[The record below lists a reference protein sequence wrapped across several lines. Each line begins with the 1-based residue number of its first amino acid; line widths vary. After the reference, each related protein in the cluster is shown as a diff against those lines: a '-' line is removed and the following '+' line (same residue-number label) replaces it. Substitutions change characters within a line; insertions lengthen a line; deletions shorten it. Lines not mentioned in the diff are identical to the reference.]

1 MHPLFKSPVPL
12 MLAVALALGGCAA
25 STQPVAYSGL
35 ASASQLRPNGG
46 HDSGRMPY
54 SYATAVT
61 LRDYDAVIVDPVVIY
76 GGMDAQFE
84 DVTDAEKAA
93 LARYMEEQFKT
104 ALAHRYRMALQP
116 DRHTLRLKLTL
127 TGARSSTR
135 FLSTASRFDLAGGP
149 YNLVQGARGKE
160 GAFTGSVSYAV
171 ELYDAS
177 TNLLVHAFVT
187 KQYPS
192 PMNISASLGRMDA
205 SQAGVRIGAE
215 DLLARL
221 R

>member
-1 MHPLFKSPVPL
+1 MHSCCKPHVPL
-12 MLAVALALGGCAA
+12 LLAVALALGGCAA
-25 STQPVAYSGL
+25 STQPVAYGGL
-35 ASASQLRPNGG
+35 ASASQLLPNGS
-46 HDSGRMPY
+46 DAAGRTPY
-54 SYATAVT
+54 SYTTAVT
-61 LRDYDAVIVDPVVIY
+61 LRDYDAIIVDPVVVY
-76 GGMDAQFE
+76 GGADSQFE
-84 DVTDAEKAA
+84 DVTEAEKAA
-93 LARYMEEQFKT
+93 LAGYMREQFEAT
-104 ALAHRYRMALQP
+104 LSGRYRLARHP
-116 DRHTLRLKLTL
+116 DRHTLCLKLTL
-127 TGARSSTR
+127 TGAKSSTR

-149 YNLVQGARGKE
+149 YNLVQSARGKE

-192 PMNISASLGRMDA
+192 PMNIAASLGRMDA

-221 R
+221 K

>member
-12 MLAVALALGGCAA
+12 LLTVALALGGCAA
-25 STQPVAYSGL
+25 STQPVAYNGL

-46 HDSGRMPY
+46 DDAGRTPY
-54 SYATAVT
+54 RYATAVT

-76 GGMDAQFE
+76 GGMDGQFE
-84 DVTDAEKAA
+84 DVTDAERAA
-93 LARYMEEQFKT
+93 LANYMHQQFEA
-104 ALAHRYRMALQP
+104 ALAGRYRLARQP

-149 YNLVQGARGKE
+149 YNLVQSARGKE